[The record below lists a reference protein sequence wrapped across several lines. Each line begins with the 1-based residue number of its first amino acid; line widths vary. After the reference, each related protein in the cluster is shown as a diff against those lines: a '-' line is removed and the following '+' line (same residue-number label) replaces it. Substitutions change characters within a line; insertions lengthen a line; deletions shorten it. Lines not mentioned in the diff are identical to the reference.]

1 MVTCEAYEFLSAL
14 VRRSGQLHSYGNYSI
29 HISGSGATTVINVTR
44 DTVGHSVTHYV
55 GHLSPKFPIL

>member
-44 DTVGHSVTHYV
+44 DTVGTHYV
-55 GHLSPKFPIL
+55 GHLSPKIPIL